1 MKDVVQEIKGHK
13 DVGYKPST
21 GIFAS
26 NTIFA
31 GDFEDELA
39 NVTFY
44 DVPQSHKEM
53 EKVDAYKGQQAGYKN
68 CSFRSHDGKAST
80 YDAPGAFWDEED
92 PKNYKWTEAY
102 DACPQLA
109 SMLDW
114 FECPI
119 ARVRVFQQQPGH
131 VMATHS
137 DFDNQKGTE
146 LGETLRIFVQLNENK
161 GDFHY
166 RFQTADSDV
175 SIQLQKGQFL
185 IFNPDKTAHGTANTG
200 SEVRNAFMLVVKKNE
215 WLENLMKDDSPLPT
229 VIDCKELAKER
240 KVA

>member
-53 EKVDAYKGQQAGYKN
+53 EKVDYKINAKPTP
-68 CSFRSHDGKAST
+68 T

-185 IFNPDKTAHGTANTG
+185 IFNPDKTVHGTANTG

>member
-31 GDFEDELA
+31 GDFEDELD

-175 SIQLQKGQFL
+175 SIQLQIVNKHL
-185 IFNPDKTAHGTANTG
+185 
-200 SEVRNAFMLVVKKNE
+200 SV
-215 WLENLMKDDSPLPT
+215 
-229 VIDCKELAKER
+229 
-240 KVA
+240 